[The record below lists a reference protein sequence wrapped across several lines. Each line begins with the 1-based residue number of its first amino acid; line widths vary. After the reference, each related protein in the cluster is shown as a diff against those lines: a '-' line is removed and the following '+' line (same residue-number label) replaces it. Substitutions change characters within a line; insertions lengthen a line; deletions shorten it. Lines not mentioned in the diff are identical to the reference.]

1 MVRARLTLLC
11 LWLLGLPNDDRRKEK
26 RRPHRTREQSTLCQ
40 NHAVNLVTEF
50 VKNFVVPG
58 STWFL
63 MFAGSI
69 CAGLSYGT
77 VRMRKVGRALL
88 AVLLILYWVMSLP
101 VVALALQRVQFG
113 HRAENDG
120 GGPVPLPVVVLGN
133 GLGGYSAF
141 GGTFEVPLGQ
151 TAMNTLFALERFHR
165 FPGSILIASGGSQPG
180 ATGGSS
186 EAAVIAD
193 ALRRNG
199 VPSDHIVLETT
210 STTTRE
216 QAVAV
221 GEILRARGDTECI
234 LVTSPQQMSRAADVF
249 RGVGIATVPLPAGAV
264 MWSPSESAHWWS
276 WIVPSSQARVVSR
289 DVLYELVAWPY
300 YRIRGWVR

>member
-1 MVRARLTLLC
+1 M
-11 LWLLGLPNDDRRKEK
+11 
-26 RRPHRTREQSTLCQ
+26 
-40 NHAVNLVTEF
+40 NLVTEF

-69 CAGLSYGT
+69 CAGLSYGPN
-77 VRMRKVGRALL
+77 RMRKAGRALL

-120 GGPVPLPVVVLGN
+120 GGSVPLPVVVLGN

-221 GEILRARGDTECI
+221 AEILRARGDTACI

-249 RGVGIATVPLPAGAV
+249 RGVGITTVALPAGAV
-264 MWSPSESAHWWS
+264 MWSPSESSHWWS
-276 WIVPSSQARVVSR
+276 WLVPSSQARVVSR

-300 YRIRGWVR
+300 YRMRGWVR

>member
-1 MVRARLTLLC
+1 MVCSKVTLLC
-11 LWLLGLPNDDRRKEK
+11 LRPVGLPVDARHKE
-26 RRPHRTREQSTLCQ
+26 RHLPYETGEPATLCQ

-77 VRMRKVGRALL
+77 DRMRKAGRALL
-88 AVLLILYWVMSLP
+88 ALLLILYWLMSLP
-101 VVALALQRVQFG
+101 IVGLALQRAQFG
-113 HRAENDG
+113 HQAENDG
-120 GGPVPLPVVVLGN
+120 GGPLPLPVVVLGN

-151 TAMNTLFALERFHR
+151 TAMNTLFALNRFRR
-165 FPGSILIASGGSQPG
+165 FPESLLIASGGSQPG

-199 VPSDHIVLETT
+199 VPSDHILLETT

-216 QAVAV
+216 QALAV
-221 GEILRARGDTECI
+221 SRILQARGQKECI
-234 LVTSPQQMSRAADVF
+234 VVTSPQQMARAADVF
-249 RGVGIATVPLPAGAV
+249 RGVGITAVPLPAGAV
-264 MWSPSESAHWWS
+264 MWSPSESSHWWS
-276 WIVPSSQARVVSR
+276 WLVPSSQARVVSR

-300 YRIRGWVR
+300 YRMRGWVR

>member
-1 MVRARLTLLC
+1 MNLL
-11 LWLLGLPNDDRRKEK
+11 
-26 RRPHRTREQSTLCQ
+26 
-40 NHAVNLVTEF
+40 TEF

-58 STWFL
+58 SSWFL
-63 MFAGSI
+63 MLAGSI
-69 CAGLSYGT
+69 CAALLYGT
-77 VRMRKVGRALL
+77 ARMRKAGRVVL
-88 AVLLILYWVMSLP
+88 AVVVVLYWAMSMP
-101 VVALALQRVQFG
+101 IVALGLQRIQFG

-151 TAMNTLFALERFHR
+151 TAMNTLFALNRFRR
-165 FPGSILIASGGSQPG
+165 FPASIVIASGGSQPD
-180 ATGGSS
+180 AVGGSS

-199 VPSDHIVLETT
+199 VPSDHILLETT

-216 QAVAV
+216 QALAV
-221 GEILRARGDTECI
+221 SRILQARGETQCI

-249 RGVGIATVPLPAGAV
+249 RAVGIAAVPLPAGAV
-264 MWSPSESAHWWS
+264 MWSPSETSHWWS
-276 WIVPSSQARVVSR
+276 WLVPSSQARVVSR
-289 DVLYELVAWPY
+289 DVLYELIAWPY
-300 YRIRGWVR
+300 YRMRGWVR

>member
-1 MVRARLTLLC
+1 
-11 LWLLGLPNDDRRKEK
+11 
-26 RRPHRTREQSTLCQ
+26 
-40 NHAVNLVTEF
+40 
-50 VKNFVVPG
+50 
-58 STWFL
+58 
-63 MFAGSI
+63 
-69 CAGLSYGT
+69 
-77 VRMRKVGRALL
+77 
-88 AVLLILYWVMSLP
+88 MSLP

-165 FPGSILIASGGSQPG
+165 FPASILIASGGSQPG
-180 ATGGSS
+180 AAGGSS

-199 VPSDHIVLETT
+199 VPSDHIVLETA

-221 GEILRARGDTECI
+221 AEILRARGDTACI

-276 WIVPSSQARVVSR
+276 WLVPSSQARVVSR